1 LSQLLFSSNPTGSWV
16 MGCERTGA
24 FTEVTTAGTAVLF
37 AAAATLALGAV
48 LLAGVGF
55 ATREQEK
62 DASKFC

>member
-1 LSQLLFSSNPTGSWV
+1 LSQLLLSSNPT
-16 MGCERTGA
+16 ERTGA
-24 FTEVTTAGTAVLF
+24 FTEVTTAGTTVLF

-62 DASKFC
+62 DASKFF

>member
-1 LSQLLFSSNPTGSWV
+1 V
-16 MGCERTGA
+16 IGCERTGA

-62 DASKFC
+62 DASKFF